1 MLTAILDETGIDHKG
16 LIIDDYYNTTLAFV
30 KNYENGDREFSF
42 YRHPGADMMLSS
54 DEVAYEQIKQSRI
67 FHFGTLSM
75 TDDNV
80 KEATK
85 RAIETAKN
93 NGLIISFDPNLRPPL
108 WKDVEVAKRHMWYGI
123 SQCDILKISDDEIA
137 FLTGTDA
144 VSYTHLTLPTNSL
157 V

>member
-1 MLTAILDETGIDHKG
+1 
-16 LIIDDYYNTTLAFV
+16 
-30 KNYENGDREFSF
+30 
-42 YRHPGADMMLSS
+42 MMLSS
-54 DEVAYEQIKQSRI
+54 DEVEYEQIKQSRL

-108 WKDVEVAKRHMWYGI
+108 WKKSG
-123 SQCDILKISDDEIA
+123 
-137 FLTGTDA
+137 
-144 VSYTHLTLPTNSL
+144 
-157 V
+157 